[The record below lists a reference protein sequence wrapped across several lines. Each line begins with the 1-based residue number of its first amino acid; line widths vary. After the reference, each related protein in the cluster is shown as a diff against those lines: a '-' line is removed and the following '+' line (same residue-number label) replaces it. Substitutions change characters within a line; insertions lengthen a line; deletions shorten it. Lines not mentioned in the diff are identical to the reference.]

1 MPDEPASVVR
11 ADFEAHESA
20 LTELFETYHAWTV
33 EQVCREFDTEYDVEE
48 VIAED
53 LHYLADA
60 PDPHLFLAV
69 SDGEPA
75 GCVFLRPMTETAT
88 EVKRLYVDPG
98 HRGHG
103 LGRALMEAAIDAA
116 TDAGFETL
124 RLNAGPYVTAAQAL
138 YADLGFER
146 TDPYPG
152 VEIPEEYHDPWTFM
166 ELSLQG

>member
-1 MPDEPASVVR
+1 MPAESAAVVR
-11 ADFEAHESA
+11 ADYEDYEPA
-20 LTELFETYHAWTV
+20 LAELFEAYHAWTV
-33 EQVCREFDTEYDVEE
+33 EQVRRELDTEYDVEG

-53 LHYLADA
+53 LRYLADA
-60 PDPHLFLAV
+60 PDPHLFVGLH
-69 SDGEPA
+69 DGDLV

-88 EVKRLYVDPG
+88 EVKRLYVDPD

-103 LGRALMEAAIDAA
+103 LGRALMEAAIAAA

-124 RLNAGPYVTAAQAL
+124 RLNAGPYTTAARAL
-138 YADLGFER
+138 YADLGFEY

-152 VEIPEEYHDPWTFM
+152 VEIPEEYHDEWTFM